1 MPHSVAFCPQ
11 RDDLHDDLTPF
22 QILALHARVR
32 GAADASDAE
41 RLSLVSDV
49 IAALGLQHVAHNRVR
64 QPRASGGGLS
74 GGELRRLSLACELVT
89 RPTLLGA
96 DEVTSGLD
104 ASAALS
110 LALLLNRLSRAGIL
124 VVCVVHQ
131 PRVEVLA
138 AFDRVL
144 LLTPYGQPAF
154 LGPRALLRRYVTH
167 CLGITV
173 HSSCNIADVAL
184 DVVSG
189 VATSCPEDRM
199 PITAWSQRC
208 PMVGVQAALA
218 ERRQALAGTVAEPT
232 AAAGSGDAVRAG
244 RVRPLQLPPSFPTK
258 SAKPHKHVPES
269 AAPEAKPRLGTGGK
283 PAVSAERKN
292 PSESGSMGHGG
303 QAASTGAGASGEA
316 AAGAGAAWDDGVE
329 AGADTTAAAAA
340 AAQIGDEVPWQSREP
355 VPFCTQLMWM
365 LLRDAWL
372 VYVARPS
379 RLVLSFALA
388 CFFGAVP
395 GLLYDTADLTAIS
408 QWIWVM
414 SLAAGF
420 FAITATLPHIRR
432 ESSIVAREAESGTS
446 QLAYALAK
454 IVSVAPLV
462 ALQAAVMA
470 ASSMVY
476 ADPASLTL
484 GEVTLI
490 CWLVMLQATA
500 VGNIIAFTMPDAS
513 GAQLLAVL
521 IALIN
526 PLVAG
531 LLPTLRELEEMGG
544 GFVAVSR
551 LSWSYYALSL
561 GWCWETRDFY
571 LLSSFPGQ
579 SAEDVFGHDC
589 QAVRASPWGAVI
601 GPQLAVTFVAFAVF
615 VLLVARRTKRGAAEG
630 GVCGCCGLCQALGG
644 CFAGV
649 WGRCRAACGRT

>member
-208 PMVGVQAALA
+208 RATGCHCCR
-218 ERRQALAGTVAEPT
+218 ER
-232 AAAGSGDAVRAG
+232 D
-244 RVRPLQLPPSFPTK
+244 
-258 SAKPHKHVPES
+258 
-269 AAPEAKPRLGTGGK
+269 
-283 PAVSAERKN
+283 
-292 PSESGSMGHGG
+292 
-303 QAASTGAGASGEA
+303 
-316 AAGAGAAWDDGVE
+316 
-329 AGADTTAAAAA
+329 
-340 AAQIGDEVPWQSREP
+340 
-355 VPFCTQLMWM
+355 C
-365 LLRDAWL
+365 
-372 VYVARPS
+372 
-379 RLVLSFALA
+379 
-388 CFFGAVP
+388 
-395 GLLYDTADLTAIS
+395 
-408 QWIWVM
+408 
-414 SLAAGF
+414 
-420 FAITATLPHIRR
+420 RR
-432 ESSIVAREAESGTS
+432 
-446 QLAYALAK
+446 
-454 IVSVAPLV
+454 
-462 ALQAAVMA
+462 
-470 ASSMVY
+470 
-476 ADPASLTL
+476 
-484 GEVTLI
+484 
-490 CWLVMLQATA
+490 
-500 VGNIIAFTMPDAS
+500 
-513 GAQLLAVL
+513 
-521 IALIN
+521 
-526 PLVAG
+526 
-531 LLPTLRELEEMGG
+531 
-544 GFVAVSR
+544 
-551 LSWSYYALSL
+551 
-561 GWCWETRDFY
+561 
-571 LLSSFPGQ
+571 
-579 SAEDVFGHDC
+579 
-589 QAVRASPWGAVI
+589 
-601 GPQLAVTFVAFAVF
+601 
-615 VLLVARRTKRGAAEG
+615 
-630 GVCGCCGLCQALGG
+630 
-644 CFAGV
+644 
-649 WGRCRAACGRT
+649 

>member
-1 MPHSVAFCPQ
+1 MDGF
-11 RDDLHDDLTPF
+11 
-22 QILALHARVR
+22 
-32 GAADASDAE
+32 AADADGAPAKPGPDPSE
-41 RLSLVSDV
+41 TWQSRS
-49 IAALGLQHVAHNRVR
+49 Q
-64 QPRASGGGLS
+64 SGGMH
-74 GGELRRLSLACELVT
+74 RL
-89 RPTLLGA
+89 
-96 DEVTSGLD
+96 
-104 ASAALS
+104 
-110 LALLLNRLSRAGIL
+110 IF
-124 VVCVVHQ
+124 
-131 PRVEVLA
+131 LA
-138 AFDRVL
+138 A
-144 LLTPYGQPAF
+144 
-154 LGPRALLRRYVTH
+154 
-167 CLGITV
+167 
-173 HSSCNIADVAL
+173 
-184 DVVSG
+184 
-189 VATSCPEDRM
+189 
-199 PITAWSQRC
+199 
-208 PMVGVQAALA
+208 MVGVQAALA

-329 AGADTTAAAAA
+329 AGADTMAAA
-340 AAQIGDEVPWQSREP
+340 AAQLGDEVPWQSREP